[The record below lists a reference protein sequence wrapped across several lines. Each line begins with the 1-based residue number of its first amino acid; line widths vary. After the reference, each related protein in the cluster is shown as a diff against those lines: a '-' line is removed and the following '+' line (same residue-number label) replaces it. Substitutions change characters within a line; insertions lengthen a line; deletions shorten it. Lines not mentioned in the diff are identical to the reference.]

1 MNGTV
6 PFAST
11 DRDAGV
17 LVCFDGSEPARSAVQ
32 WAALA
37 ALARGSALPVVT
49 VYRLPPMMYT
59 GEPAVLVAPE
69 ARADR
74 DRAHQLLD
82 VARELLR
89 DYPGQATFLTAEG
102 SPAGVLAEF
111 SARSRTIVV
120 G

>member
-6 PFAST
+6 PFASA

-17 LVCFDGSEPARSAVQ
+17 LVGFDGSEPARSALR
-32 WAALA
+32 WAAVA
-37 ALARGSALPVVT
+37 AQSRGSALTVVT
-49 VYRLPPMMYT
+49 VYRLPPTMYT

-89 DYPGQATFLTAEG
+89 DYPGQATFLTAE
-102 SPAGVLAEF
+102 
-111 SARSRTIVV
+111 RSEERRV
-120 G
+120 GKGGG